1 LKNYISAEVTF
12 FIEATDELKPVFLNS
27 GWMRSHPIIT
37 HSMPE
42 EMPIGS
48 NVITILAQDPVT
60 MSAVTKF
67 RVKSLPRQFA
77 MDPVGNVVVTERIDY
92 ETIPSKVSYRGIL

>member
-1 LKNYISAEVTF
+1 
-12 FIEATDELKPVFLNS
+12 
-27 GWMRSHPIIT
+27 MRSFPLIT

-42 EMPIGS
+42 EIPIGS

-60 MSAVTKF
+60 MSPITKF

-77 MDPVGNVVVTERIDY
+77 MDPIGNIVVTERIDY
-92 ETIPSKVSYRGIL
+92 ETIPFKVLLFECGSKHSYASNMMNCKKIWRDQRSIHGDCC